1 MKKVKSPKIVQKK
14 TCSTTECKKASAVCS
29 KEENLKKLEK
39 SSKIKS
45 FVRKNKG
52 CWDHKAWLMLCAEIV
67 EEGYEPID
75 FDQVG
80 LIAEKQ
86 KTDFLSQI

>member
-1 MKKVKSPKIVQKK
+1 MKKVKSPKIVQGK
-14 TCSTTECKKASAVCS
+14 TCAKPECKKASTVCS

-39 SSKIKS
+39 TSKIKS
-45 FVRKNKG
+45 FVKKNKG
-52 CWDHKAWLMLCAEIV
+52 CWDHKTWIMLCAEIA

-80 LIAEKQ
+80 LIAEKH
-86 KTDFLSQI
+86 KTDFLSQV